1 MNNIIEMR
9 LMDIILLVIMIPTL
23 LVMYFREYPK
33 NWPGRKFI
41 LGIRNR
47 EEFRKDE
54 VKTAIDT
61 IVSQARRRALI
72 IMIVSFVLM
81 GLVFLIPD
89 DITRVMLWTILIIVD
104 LIVMAVPFM
113 RGNKEMKTLKRQL
126 GIVSA
131 KGTTYVD
138 LKGAGTV
145 RALKPVSVIIPNIV
159 AAAVFVISLLI
170 DLKIIDLA
178 DMTGRSAEAP
188 AFSLT
193 SMNGSMFFIGLIMI
207 PIAIMMD
214 KIRNEV
220 ISDNSDI
227 NMNYNRA
234 KKKVQAGSIVSMCW
248 LNTGMIVISSIL
260 IILTQSSLVSLILL
274 AVYMVILMAGL
285 ILMVTR
291 MLAIDRRYAKDMN
304 IEADDDDKWILGSFY
319 YNPDDRRLNVEK
331 RMGVGATINIGHP
344 AGKVIMA
351 VSAVFVAA
359 AIFGIIFIAILA
371 KSPMTVR
378 IDRGTLVCN
387 QLIDTYKVPL
397 DKIRSPELLDGDAIH
412 HLHREVGTAIP
423 PVFTGTFAVDGQS
436 GCNVFLNLDADR
448 MIRFEA
454 DGRTY
459 YISAATA
466 EDTERAYYEMT
477 SVD

>member
-113 RGNKEMKTLKRQL
+113 KGNKEMKTLKRQL

-378 IDRGTLVCN
+378 IDRGTLV
-387 QLIDTYKVPL
+387 
-397 DKIRSPELLDGDAIH
+397 
-412 HLHREVGTAIP
+412 
-423 PVFTGTFAVDGQS
+423 
-436 GCNVFLNLDADR
+436 
-448 MIRFEA
+448 
-454 DGRTY
+454 
-459 YISAATA
+459 
-466 EDTERAYYEMT
+466 
-477 SVD
+477 